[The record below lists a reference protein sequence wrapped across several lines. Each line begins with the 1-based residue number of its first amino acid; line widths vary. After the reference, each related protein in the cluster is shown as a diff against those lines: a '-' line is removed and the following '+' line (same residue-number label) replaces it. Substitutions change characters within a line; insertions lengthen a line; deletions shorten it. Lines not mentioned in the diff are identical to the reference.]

1 MYLPL
6 RTIQHIRDKY
16 KESFQKHTYVEY
28 KVDDF
33 GHITI
38 KGTVLK
44 QIVQCL
50 NCIIS

>member
-1 MYLPL
+1 MKK
-6 RTIQHIRDKY
+6 IRSPSLCKD
-16 KESFQKHTYVEY
+16 TL
-28 KVDDF
+28 DDF